1 MGKRFK
7 WGGAI
12 MAAKD
17 KIIRRKFTTQL
28 DINVLEKLNQK
39 AQNSNFGSANKVI
52 EALVNNF
59 LRFLDDDG
67 NIDFKKDDLPAPILK
82 SLLNNFAE
90 YLSDKGFAMQEKK
103 TEVDTKSELTEDAK
117 KETERQLDNFINSFK
132 I

>member
-1 MGKRFK
+1 
-7 WGGAI
+7 

-17 KIIRRKFTTQL
+17 KIIRKKFTTQL
-28 DINVLEKLNQK
+28 DINVLEKLKQK
-39 AQNSNFGSANKVI
+39 AKNSIFGTANKVI

-67 NIDFKKDDLPAPILK
+67 NIDFKMDDLPAPILK
-82 SLLNNFAE
+82 SLLNNFTE

-103 TEVDTKSELTEDAK
+103 PEVDTKSELTEDAK

>member
-1 MGKRFK
+1 
-7 WGGAI
+7 
-12 MAAKD
+12 MAAKKHTD
-17 KIIRRKFTTQL
+17 KIIRKKFTTQL

-39 AQNSNFGSANKVI
+39 AQNGNYGYVNKVI

-67 NIDFKKDDLPAPILK
+67 NIDFKKDELPAPVLK
-82 SLLNNFAE
+82 SLLNNFAV

-103 TEVDTKSELTEDAK
+103 DEIKAESELSDDVK
-117 KETERQLDNFINSFK
+117 KETEKQLDSFINSFK

>member
-1 MGKRFK
+1 
-7 WGGAI
+7 

-17 KIIRRKFTTQL
+17 KIIRKKFTTQL

>member
-1 MGKRFK
+1 
-7 WGGAI
+7 

-17 KIIRRKFTTQL
+17 KIIRKKFTTQL

-39 AQNSNFGSANKVI
+39 AKNSNFGSANKVI

-90 YLSDKGFAMQEKK
+90 YLGDKGF
-103 TEVDTKSELTEDAK
+103 TKSELTEDAK